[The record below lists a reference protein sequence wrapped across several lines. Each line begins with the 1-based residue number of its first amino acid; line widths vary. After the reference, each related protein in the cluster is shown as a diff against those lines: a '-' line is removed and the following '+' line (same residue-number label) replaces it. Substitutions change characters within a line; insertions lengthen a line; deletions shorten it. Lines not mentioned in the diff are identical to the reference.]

1 MYARDE
7 LWEGDT
13 MTVRNTRQHDVW
25 ASGDAYEPFVGRWSR
40 RVAREFVEWLAPV
53 ANSRWLDVGCGSGAL
68 TQTIL
73 ATASPRE
80 VLGVDPSE
88 GFIAHARRHTQD
100 SRAKFKVGDAQA
112 LPVANSDFDVA
123 VAGLVLNFV
132 PDAARAVTEMYRAVR
147 VGGTVAAYVWD
158 YADRMQ
164 LLRRFWDAAVALDPA
179 ASELDEGR
187 RFPLCR
193 REALRSLLND
203 VVGLEQTEVRAID
216 VPTVFKNFDDY
227 WSPFLG
233 GQGPAPG
240 YCVSLSDD
248 LRARLRSQ
256 LEATLP
262 VASDGAIHLKARAF
276 AVRGVKAA

>member
-1 MYARDE
+1 MPARNP
-7 LWEGDT
+7 T
-13 MTVRNTRQHDVW
+13 QHDVR
-25 ASGDAYEPFVGRWSR
+25 ASGDAYEPFIGRWSR
-40 RVAREFVEWLAPV
+40 RVAREFVEWLALA

-88 GFIAHARRHTQD
+88 GFIAHARCYTQEP
-100 SRAKFKVGDAQA
+100 RAKFQVGDAQA

-132 PDAARAVTEMYRAVR
+132 PNPARAVAEMHRAVR
-147 VGGTVAAYVWD
+147 VGGTIAAYVWD
-158 YADRMQ
+158 YADGMQ
-164 LLRRFWDAAVALDPA
+164 LLRRFWDPAVALDPA
-179 ASELDEGR
+179 AGELDEGR

-203 VVGLEQTEVRAID
+203 VGLEQIEVRAID
-216 VPTVFKNFDDY
+216 VPTVFTNFDDY

-248 LRARLRSQ
+248 RRARLRNHLQ
-256 LEATLP
+256 ATLP
-262 VASDGAIHLKARAF
+262 VASDGTIHLKARAF
-276 AVRGVKAA
+276 AVRGIKSA